1 MIKNLIMGV
10 IVTTLQSIEHFA
22 AVVFIIM
29 LLIAGNIQSFDWYSF
44 ALFSIVG
51 GLAWAGVNIFFTV
64 INYRKALKDYKIDME
79 EIEDES
85 LRLFFGSTLSNT
97 QDAINNI
104 EGSQNRFLVDIDLS
118 DKGHPKSLYVIDNQT
133 NIRHFVDNFDYDK
146 ISNKRDENSRKNYG
160 DSIVSK
166 TVGFCNSITKG
177 EAVNANS

>member
-1 MIKNLIMGV
+1 MIRNLIMGI
-10 IVTTLQSIEHFA
+10 IVTALQSIEHFA
-22 AVVFIIM
+22 AVAFIIM
-29 LLIAGNIQSFDWYSF
+29 LLIAGDIKSFDWYSF

-64 INYRKALKDYKIDME
+64 INYRKALKDYKLDME

-85 LRLFFGSTLSNT
+85 LRLFFGSTLSNI
-97 QDAINNI
+97 QDAINGI

-118 DKGHPKSLYVIDNQT
+118 DKGHPKSFYVIDQQT

-160 DSIVSK
+160 DLIVSK